1 MGHAACEVM
10 LESKASCE
18 DDQKKQVWSAD
29 PLNQSIRRGKACL
42 CNKQR
47 ARQGSKQGVKKK
59 KWAPSEAL
67 EDVLSL
73 PALKKEVMRECS
85 KLSTNLLDR

>member
-29 PLNQSIRRGKACL
+29 PLNQTWQSMFVQQTKSASRLLFLRRPTA
-42 CNKQR
+42 
-47 ARQGSKQGVKKK
+47 
-59 KWAPSEAL
+59 
-67 EDVLSL
+67 
-73 PALKKEVMRECS
+73 
-85 KLSTNLLDR
+85 

>member
-18 DDQKKQVWSAD
+18 DDQKKQV
-29 PLNQSIRRGKACL
+29 
-42 CNKQR
+42 
-47 ARQGSKQGVKKK
+47 QGVKKK

>member
-1 MGHAACEVM
+1 M
-10 LESKASCE
+10 ASC
-18 DDQKKQVWSAD
+18 SSHSSALAD
-29 PLNQSIRRGKACL
+29 PVCCDVQADSSGAISFREF
-42 CNKQR
+42 NKLL
-47 ARQGSKQGVKKK
+47 RQGSKQGVKKK